1 MGYDSMNGSV
11 KESLSTLLKRGLEK
25 LTPSALKTGPIENP
39 AQPLERS
46 KTDAVRPREDRST
59 IAAPIAVH
67 SARGEQRDLLPDRP
81 RVSTIEGSA
90 GAVSAADS
98 VSPADERLSGAENP
112 LSRSARVPDPRLD
125 SQPQEPEP
133 YGPFTLRPFKAEDK
147 ATDSVSPAAEISR
160 FELFL
165 AKPVDEQA
173 SAPSASG
180 TSADFKG
187 APETSSSTDAPL
199 SESPGSK
206 LVSATQVATPD
217 PAGAQITDA
226 TRSPE
231 EKKDSTAKANV
242 AHKANEL
249 EKIVYEE
256 GPSGLAGTPHALPP
270 SASELNPP
278 ADAIAGGQT
287 TLQGET
293 AGLDATPSLGAPQAS
308 ALPHDIEDD
317 QKNGEESTD
326 RAEPKARSA
335 SARGIKGVEDP
346 TAQLLYPENEAKN
359 PEFSAQRTLEGL
371 KSEPQT
377 QTVQGDL
384 RAVSADSEAF
394 ESAAFKASSAYFPSH
409 ESGTIGATAI
419 EIEPENASKGALAAR
434 SGAIAPG
441 AVDQAST
448 AGRQPSAASD
458 HPANAERTSRTS
470 GLSPVEN
477 HTSRAPAE
485 AASRLSPG
493 VSHPDLRAQT
503 EARGVAAPAAAL
515 IGEESPSPET
525 LPGVPRAKELSR
537 DTDSE
542 KTQRTK
548 VESSDSRPQREESRF
563 QKPTET
569 RIPDEARAVP
579 AQQEGGTV
587 AHVNFNV
594 ETAATPKTTDH
605 ASDGQA
611 IERESQSHANNMRA
625 GSRGPAAEET
635 GPEADLILSDR
646 AIAAKLFGQ
655 NLADVGLCDDRPLN
669 NREEREMVADQW
681 SSQNNPQRVDSP
693 PNIDTVPDRKYE
705 FSIDL

>member
-1 MGYDSMNGSV
+1 MNDSI
-11 KESLSTLLKRGLEK
+11 KESLSTLLKRGLKK

-39 AQPLERS
+39 AQPPERS
-46 KTDAVRPREDRST
+46 KNDAFRPTEDRST
-59 IAAPIAVH
+59 TAVPIAVYNT
-67 SARGEQRDLLPDRP
+67 RDEQRDLLPDRP
-81 RVSTIEGSA
+81 RVSKIEGSA
-90 GAVSAADS
+90 DAVVAADS
-98 VSPADERLSGAENP
+98 FSPADEGLNGAENH

-133 YGPFTLRPFKAEDK
+133 YGPFTLRPFKTEDK
-147 ATDSVSPAAEISR
+147 ATDSLAPAAGEISR

-165 AKPVDEQA
+165 AKPVDEQT
-173 SAPSASG
+173 SAPSAHG

-199 SESPGSK
+199 SESPDSK
-206 LVSATQVATPD
+206 LISAAQGATPD
-217 PAGAQITDA
+217 PAGVQLPDA

-231 EKKDSTAKANV
+231 DKKDSTAKANV
-242 AHKANEL
+242 APKANEL
-249 EKIVYEE
+249 ESIVYEE
-256 GPSGLAGTPHALPP
+256 EPSGWAGTPHALPP
-270 SASELNPP
+270 LASELNPP
-278 ADAIAGGQT
+278 ADAIASRQT
-287 TLQGET
+287 TPQGET
-293 AGLDATPSLGAPQAS
+293 AGLDTAPSLGAPQAS
-308 ALPHDIEDD
+308 ALPADIEDD

-335 SARGIKGVEDP
+335 STRGNKDIEDR
-346 TAQLLYPENEAKN
+346 TTQLLYPEDEVKN
-359 PEFSAQRTLEGL
+359 PYLSAQRTLEGL
-371 KSEPQT
+371 KSGPQT

-384 RAVSADSEAF
+384 RAASADSEAF
-394 ESAAFKASSAYFPSH
+394 ESAAFKASSVYFPSH
-409 ESGTIGATAI
+409 EPGTIGAATI
-419 EIEPENASKGALAAR
+419 GIEPENASKEALAAR
-434 SGAIAPG
+434 SGAITPG

-458 HPANAERTSRTS
+458 RLANAEKAARTS
-470 GLSPVEN
+470 GLSPVDN

-503 EARGVAAPAAAL
+503 EAKGLAAPAAAL
-515 IGEESPSPET
+515 AGEESPSPGA
-525 LPGVPRAKELSR
+525 LFGVPRAKELSR

-548 VESSDSRPQREESRF
+548 VESSDSRPHTEESRF
-563 QKPTET
+563 QKPTEA
-569 RIPDEARAVP
+569 RIPNEARAVP

-587 AHVNFNV
+587 AHVNFTV
-594 ETAATPKTTDH
+594 ETAATTKTTDH
-605 ASDGQA
+605 ASDRQA
-611 IERESQSHANNMRA
+611 VDRESRSHANNMSA
-625 GSRGPAAEET
+625 GSKGPAAEET

>member
-1 MGYDSMNGSV
+1 MGYDSMNGPI

-39 AQPLERS
+39 AQPPERS
-46 KTDAVRPREDRST
+46 KNDAFRPTEDRST
-59 IAAPIAVH
+59 VAVPIAVH
-67 SARGEQRDLLPDRP
+67 NTRGERRDLLPDRP

-90 GAVSAADS
+90 DAVVAADS
-98 VSPADERLSGAENP
+98 FSPADEGLNGAENH

-147 ATDSVSPAAEISR
+147 VTDSVAPAGEISR

-165 AKPVDEQA
+165 AKPVDEQT

-180 TSADFKG
+180 ASADFKG
-187 APETSSSTDAPL
+187 APETSSGTDAPL

-206 LVSATQVATPD
+206 LVSATQGATPD
-217 PAGAQITDA
+217 PAGAQLPDA
-226 TRSPE
+226 TRSPG
-231 EKKDSTAKANV
+231 EKKDSAAKGNV

-249 EKIVYEE
+249 EKIAYEE
-256 GPSGLAGTPHALPP
+256 GPSGLAGTSHALPP

-293 AGLDATPSLGAPQAS
+293 AGLDTTPSPGAPQVS

-335 SARGIKGVEDP
+335 STRGNKDIEDR
-346 TAQLLYPENEAKN
+346 TTQLLYPEDEVKN
-359 PEFSAQRTLEGL
+359 PDLSAQRTLEGL
-371 KSEPQT
+371 KSGPQT

-409 ESGTIGATAI
+409 EPGTIGAATI
-419 EIEPENASKGALAAR
+419 GIEPENASKGALAAR
-434 SGAIAPG
+434 SGAITPG

-458 HPANAERTSRTS
+458 RLANAEKAARTS
-470 GLSPVEN
+470 GLSPVEK
-477 HTSRAPAE
+477 HTSRAPVE
-485 AASRLSPG
+485 AASGLSPG
-493 VSHPDLRAQT
+493 VRHPDLRAQT
-503 EARGVAAPAAAL
+503 EARDLAAPAATLA
-515 IGEESPSPET
+515 GEESPSPEA
-525 LPGVPRAKELSR
+525 LFGVPRAKELSR

-548 VESSDSRPQREESRF
+548 VESSDSRPHTEESRF
-563 QKPTET
+563 QKPTEA
-569 RIPDEARAVP
+569 RMPNEARAVP

-594 ETAATPKTTDH
+594 ETAATTKTTDH
-605 ASDGQA
+605 ASDRQA
-611 IERESQSHANNMRA
+611 VERESRSHANNMGV

-635 GPEADLILSDR
+635 RSGAELILSDR